1 MSYKGGEIHEM
12 TNELP
17 DKKIPKGVGR
27 VASRKRVTMHDIA
40 RAAGCSQ
47 PTVSFVLNNN
57 DTAKISDT
65 TKARVHDAARQLGY
79 VSPARPLPSATRTA
93 ETGQASYIDGPI
105 AFVADNLATSPE
117 SVNAFDGVLQA
128 VKATGNIV
136 MLAETQNDPVL
147 EPKTLQH
154 FLDQR
159 VAAIIYACVFTR
171 KVQVPELLKETATP
185 VFLLN
190 CYSDDLS
197 RPAVIPSEI
206 AGGHAATNA
215 LIAAGHTR
223 IGTITGE
230 PFMECAENRLIGY
243 RNALA
248 SADIPFV
255 SELVVEG
262 DWLPSAGY
270 SGTQALMA
278 LPKPPTAIF
287 CQNDRMAVGCYEALK
302 ELNLSIPEDISVIGY
317 DDDELARH
325 LSPPL
330 TSMNLPDRA
339 LGRWVVDQLFHGP
352 VGLTRHPLTKLECE
366 LVERDSITTCAQAK
380 TKRSSRK
387 MR

>member
-1 MSYKGGEIHEM
+1 MP
-12 TNELP
+12 NELP
-17 DKKIPKGVGR
+17 EKNNPKGVGR
-27 VASRKRVTMHDIA
+27 IASRKRVTMHDIA

-57 DTAKISDT
+57 DTVKISNST
-65 TKARVHDAARQLGY
+65 RSRVQEAAKQLGY
-79 VSPARPLPSATRTA
+79 VSPARPQPSAAQTA
-93 ETGQASYIDGPI
+93 ADEHAIYIDGPI

-171 KVQVPELLKETATP
+171 KVQIPELLRKTQTP

-215 LIAAGHTR
+215 LIAAGHSR

-230 PFMECAENRLIGY
+230 PFMECAEHRLLGY

-248 SADIPFV
+248 SADLPFIP
-255 SELVVEG
+255 ELVVEG
-262 DWLPSAGY
+262 DWLPNTGY
-270 SGTQALMA
+270 SGTQKLMA

-302 ELNLSIPEDISVIGY
+302 ELRLAIPHDISVIGY

-339 LGRWVVDQLFHGP
+339 LGRWVVEQLFHGP

-366 LVERDSITTCAQAK
+366 LVERDSIAIHTNDRK
-380 TKRSSRK
+380 KRSAEKRDK
-387 MR
+387 R

>member
-1 MSYKGGEIHEM
+1 M
-12 TNELP
+12 TTELP
-17 DKKIPKGVGR
+17 DKNKPKGVGR

-47 PTVSFVLNNN
+47 PTVSFVLNGNN
-57 DTAKISDT
+57 TAKISDA
-65 TKARVHDAARQLGY
+65 TKVRVLDAARKLGY
-79 VSPARPLPSATRTA
+79 VSPARPMVSGPPTA
-93 ETGQASYIDGPI
+93 QSGQASYIDGPI

-117 SVNAFDGVLQA
+117 SVNAFDGVLEA

-171 KVQVPELLKETATP
+171 KVQIPELLKDTETP

-197 RPAVIPSEI
+197 RPSVIPSEI

-215 LIAAGHTR
+215 LIAAGHFR
-223 IGTITGE
+223 IGIITGE
-230 PFMECAENRLIGY
+230 PFMECAEHRLLGY

-248 SADIPFV
+248 CADLPFAP
-255 SELVVEG
+255 ELVVEG

-270 SGTQALMA
+270 SGTRTLMA

-302 ELNLSIPEDISVIGY
+302 ELDLSIPDDISVIGY

-352 VGLTRHPLTKLECE
+352 VGPSRHPLTKLECE
-366 LVERDSITTCAQAK
+366 LVERESIATRTPIRA
-380 TKRSSRK
+380 KRSSRK
-387 MR
+387 KS